1 MVVVDSLFLLQQQ
14 QQQQEQIIEYAV
26 SHRQSA
32 RGCHTAERITQFTSD
47 RIYGDT

>member
-1 MVVVDSLFLLQQQ
+1 MVVVDSLFLLQQ